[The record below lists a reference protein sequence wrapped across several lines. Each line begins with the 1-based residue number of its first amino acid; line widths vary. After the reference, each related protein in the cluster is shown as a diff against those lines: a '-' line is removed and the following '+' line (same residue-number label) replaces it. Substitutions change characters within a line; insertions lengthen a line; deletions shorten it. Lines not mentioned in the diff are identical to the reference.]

1 MKLKNENKMI
11 SYLFTDV
18 WSANIPSLYRQDDK
32 QDVGGFRICRE
43 GVGFGNKHVVCLCIE
58 RLVSLHV
65 CVPSLYSWKR
75 AGQGRGGGG
84 GGGAMTYITFHV
96 SAPETQTLLTL
107 NVI

>member
-43 GVGFGNKHVVCLCIE
+43 WEGFGNMQVVCLCIE
-58 RLVSLHV
+58 RLVSLHFM
-65 CVPSLYSWKR
+65 CAFLLYIHGR
-75 AGQGRGGGG
+75 GQGRGGGS
-84 GGGAMTYITFHV
+84 MTYITFHV
-96 SAPETQTLLTL
+96 SAPETLLTL